1 MHFTS
6 PHFTIWDIF
15 LPPRPGDCQK
25 CQNIMRAS
33 NDQTWFNPSKTL
45 QKHWRADKGNYGI
58 TTLVEMLIW
67 WKYIELNEILSWRNR
82 PYVNIQSVH
91 RVHLMLLLAWHLSDT
106 SMFAAV
112 SESTPLHNAALL
124 LYWSSA
130 NMVYSCIWCKIHW
143 YTQKHILES
152 ILIDMDMDEESI
164 QVWHGKILAGIAI
177 WTLYNLVHNNIHV

>member
-1 MHFTS
+1 MTKHDS
-6 PHFTIWDIF
+6 I
-15 LPPRPGDCQK
+15 LK
-25 CQNIMRAS
+25 
-33 NDQTWFNPSKTL
+33 KTL
-45 QKHWRADKGNYGI
+45 QKQWRADKGNYGI

-112 SESTPLHNAALL
+112 SEGTPLHNVALL

-130 NMVYSCIWCKIHW
+130 NMVYSCIIYSCIWCKIHW
-143 YTQKHILES
+143 STQKHILES